1 MATSDAGRG
10 RFGVAPEEVGALVI
24 SFLSFML
31 LLASY
36 YILRPVRDALA
47 ATLGADSIKYLSSAV
62 FFVMLLIV
70 PVFGWLVVRVPRA
83 RLVPG
88 LYAFFILDLGVFA
101 VAFSRYG
108 STGTVGSWMA
118 RAFYVWVTVFNM
130 FAVSVFWSRMAEVW
144 SEPQGRRYFG
154 IVSAGGSLGGL
165 IGPLLARVF
174 AANVALSGLVWISAA
189 LLGGALIGLRLLTRP
204 AAGTAPALS
213 ANVTEPSGALEP
225 SGGAILQGLWLIGRT
240 PFLAGIALL
249 VSLGSFFGMIVY
261 IEMAR
266 LVAAAFPSAV
276 ERTMYYSTR
285 DLWVNGIAL
294 VLQFLLLGQVT
305 RRLGVGW
312 ALVASGA
319 VVLAA
324 FVTLGLD
331 PTLATLTAVSVVL
344 RCAEF
349 GLAKPSRD
357 MLYTVVPTAAKYQSK
372 NVIDTAVYRGSDMAS
387 GWIQGLIGRLGVG
400 LAGWGWIAAAL
411 TVVLTS
417 VAALVGRGYRRRGGK

>member
-1 MATSDAGRG
+1 MPTSAVGRS
-10 RFGVAPEEVGALVI
+10 RFGVAPEEVGALVT
-24 SFLSFML
+24 SFVSFML

-70 PVFGWLVVRVPRA
+70 PVFGWLVARVPRA

-88 LYAFFILDLGVFA
+88 LYAFFILNLGVFA
-101 VAFSRYG
+101 FAFGRYG
-108 STGTVGSWMA
+108 STGIVGAWMA
-118 RAFYVWVTVFNM
+118 RALYVWVTVFNM

-154 IVSAGGSLGGL
+154 VVSAGGSLGGL
-165 IGPLLARVF
+165 IGPLLARTF
-174 AANVALSGLVWISAA
+174 AANVAISGLVWISAA
-189 LLGGALIGLRLLTRP
+189 LLSGALIGMRLLTRP
-204 AAGTAPALS
+204 AARIAPALS
-213 ANVTEPSGALEP
+213 ANATEPT
-225 SGGAILQGLWLIGRT
+225 GGAILQGLWLIGRT

-266 LVAAAFPSAV
+266 LVAAAFPNAV

-294 VLQFLLLGQVT
+294 VLQFFLLGQVT

-349 GLAKPSRD
+349 GLAKPARD

-372 NVIDTAVYRGSDMAS
+372 NVIDTALYRGSDMAS
-387 GWIQGLIGRLGVG
+387 GWIQALIGRLGVG

-411 TVVLTS
+411 TIVLTT

>member
-1 MATSDAGRG
+1 MPTPDVGRG

-24 SFLSFML
+24 SFVSFML

-62 FFVMLLIV
+62 FIVMLLIV
-70 PVFGWLVVRVPRA
+70 PVFGWLVARVPRA

-88 LYAFFILDLGVFA
+88 LYAFFILNLGVFA
-101 VAFSRYG
+101 FAFSRYG
-108 STGTVGSWMA
+108 STGIVGSWMA

-154 IVSAGGSLGGL
+154 VVSAGGSLGGL
-165 IGPLLARVF
+165 IGPLLARAF

-204 AAGTAPALS
+204 SAGTAPALS
-213 ANVTEPSGALEP
+213 ATAIEPT
-225 SGGAILQGLWLIGRT
+225 GGAILQGLWLIGRT
-240 PFLAGIALL
+240 PFLTGIALL

-266 LVAAAFPSAV
+266 LVAAAFPNAV

-319 VVLAA
+319 AVLAA

-349 GLAKPSRD
+349 GLAKPARD

-411 TVVLTS
+411 TVVLTT